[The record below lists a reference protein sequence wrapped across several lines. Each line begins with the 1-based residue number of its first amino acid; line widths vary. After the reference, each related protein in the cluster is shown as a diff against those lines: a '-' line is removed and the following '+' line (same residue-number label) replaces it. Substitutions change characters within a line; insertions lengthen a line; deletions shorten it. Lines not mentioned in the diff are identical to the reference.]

1 MKTRT
6 VTVASFFSVAMA
18 ATLLGAL
25 YTTQVRRPR
34 LAHAAIAAPAV
45 EAGADA
51 QATSQAPPRSLG
63 GALGLE
69 TFRDVA
75 RIVNPSVVN
84 ISTSKVVRLP
94 GYRDP
99 FHDFGNGDDLLD
111 RFFGLGPQAQ
121 GGGREQRRTQT
132 SLGSGFV
139 IDRAGY
145 ILTNR
150 HVIEGADEVSVSF
163 PNDHGKRFQAKVVG
177 QDARTDVAVVKIDPA
192 GPLAPLS
199 LGDSDKLEV
208 GEWVMAVGNP
218 FGLGDNSVTVGV
230 VSYMGRDI
238 PLDSGGGTSVQM
250 IQTDAAINPGNSGG
264 PLINTRGEVVGI
276 NTMIVTSGGS
286 NAGVGFSVP
295 INVAKEILPQLREKG
310 KVTRGWLGVTIG
322 AMTDDLAKTYGLAE
336 ATGAVIGSVQ
346 ASSPAEKAGLQP
358 EDVVLSADGRKIED
372 NGDLSRYIASKAPG
386 STVRLNVLHGKE
398 RKTVDVTLGT
408 FPDQSSGGVSP
419 EGAGRSK
426 LGMTLRDL
434 TPQAA
439 ERLELPRGTRGAVV
453 MDVEAGEAAE
463 DAGLQR
469 GDLIVSVN
477 GQAVD
482 GVDAFERAVD
492 QARPEGLARLRV
504 RRGDNYFV
512 VTLRVK

>member
-25 YTTQVRRPR
+25 YTTQVR
-34 LAHAAIAAPAV
+34 HAKP
-45 EAGADA
+45 A
-51 QATSQAPPRSLG
+51 QAATALEPATAAEAPQVPLRSSA

-75 RIVNPSVVN
+75 RAVNPGVVN

-94 GYRDP
+94 RNRDP
-99 FHDFGNGDDLLD
+99 FHDLGDGSDFLE
-111 RFFGLGPQAQ
+111 RFFGLGPQRD
-121 GGGREQRRTQT
+121 GGGREQRQTQT

-139 IDRAGY
+139 IDKDGY

-150 HVIEGADEVSVSF
+150 HVIQGADEVSVSF
-163 PNDHGKRFQAKVVG
+163 PGDRGKRHQAKIVG
-177 QDARTDVAVVKIDPA
+177 QDARTDVALIKIDA
-192 GPLAPLS
+192 SASLTPLPLGNS
-199 LGDSDKLEV
+199 EKLEV

-238 PLDSGGGTSVQM
+238 PLEGPTAQTSVQM

-276 NTMIVTSGGS
+276 NTMIVSSGGGS
-286 NAGVGFSVP
+286 AGVGFSVP
-295 INVAKEILPQLREKG
+295 INVAKEILAQLRDKG
-310 KVTRGWLGVTIG
+310 KVTRGWMGVTIG
-322 AMTDDLAKTYGLAE
+322 GMTEDLAATYGLKE
-336 ATGAVIGSVQ
+336 AKGAVVGSVTPG
-346 ASSPAEKAGLQP
+346 SPAEKAGLRP
-358 EDVVLSADGRKIED
+358 EDVVLSADGHAIEN
-372 NGDLSRYIASKAPG
+372 NGDLSRYIAGKAPG
-386 STVRLNVLHGKE
+386 TTVRLELLRGKGRE
-398 RKTVDVTLGT
+398 TVTVTLGT
-408 FPDQSSGGVSP
+408 FPDASSSEQSTDD
-419 EGAGRSK
+419 AGRSK

-439 ERLELPRGTRGAVV
+439 ERLNLPRGIRGVVV
-453 MDVEAGEAAE
+453 MNVEAGEAAE

-469 GDLIVSVN
+469 GDVIVSVN

-492 QARPEGLARLRV
+492 EARSDGRVRLRV
-504 RRGDNYFV
+504 RRDEGYFV
-512 VTLRVK
+512 VVLKVK